1 MVLGCLLDWPAV
13 RPCRLAVCRTST
25 INRWTSRLRP
35 EGHTCSFGGSRPVRS
50 ATCTCAAS
58 PTGTKRLRTV
68 ESPRWCFHSAADAL
82 RRYQSLLPF
91 AVIADPDRVQY
102 REFGVEKSLGAITH
116 PRALWAAVRGRRRC
130 CIATIRNGRASDS
143 VTAQRIWDCPPT
155 FSWMPMELSP
165 LCTMGVMP
173 TTNGRWISSSTS
185 TARLEVRALSD
196 SFPSDW
202 RTYRSRNYRHCMWF
216 AAEIP
221 ARSGTYRGR
230 GRCHQVPAG
239 QTVPAQLQFSAKTL
253 DGHDFHGKACWVSP
267 RCCGSGRP
275 GVRRAK
281 AKRR

>member
-68 ESPRWCFHSAADAL
+68 ESPRWCFSFGGRRAARIPVLATVRRDRRPRPSAVPRV
-82 RRYQSLLPF
+82 RR
-91 AVIADPDRVQY
+91 
-102 REFGVEKSLGAITH
+102 RESLGAITH

-185 TARLEVRALSD
+185 TARLR
-196 SFPSDW
+196 
-202 RTYRSRNYRHCMWF
+202 
-216 AAEIP
+216 
-221 ARSGTYRGR
+221 
-230 GRCHQVPAG
+230 
-239 QTVPAQLQFSAKTL
+239 
-253 DGHDFHGKACWVSP
+253 
-267 RCCGSGRP
+267 
-275 GVRRAK
+275 
-281 AKRR
+281 